1 MKKNLFFAAL
11 FLYNLTL
18 ITLYATKS
26 VNPSIAS
33 INQSVNQSINQSIIT
48 QSINQSFNASIHPI
62 ILGQDTNIPKNALKI
77 YPEILN
83 FFQPGPQPELD
94 I

>member
-1 MKKNLFFAAL
+1 MKKNVSFAAL

-33 INQSVNQSINQSIIT
+33 INQSIVNQSNNQSIN

-62 ILGQDTNIPKNALKI
+62 LGLDTNIPKNALKI

-83 FFQPGPQPELD
+83 FFPT
-94 I
+94 IIF